1 MKYETKSAMKYL
13 NLAFSKIEELNLSY
27 NHISDVTSLVKAL
40 SNDLCVLGGLNLH
53 NNFVDDNGCCV
64 ISKSKL
70 VLLNLGNN

>member
-1 MKYETKSAMKYL
+1 MKYL
-13 NLAFSKIEELNLSY
+13 RTCLFQKLKNW
-27 NHISDVTSLVKAL
+27 ISHNQIVEVTSLVKAL